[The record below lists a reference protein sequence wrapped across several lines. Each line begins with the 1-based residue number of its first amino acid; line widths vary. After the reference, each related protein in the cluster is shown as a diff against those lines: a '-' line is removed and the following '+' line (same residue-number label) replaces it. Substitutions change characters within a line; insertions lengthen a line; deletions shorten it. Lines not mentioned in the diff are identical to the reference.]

1 MQKNVNTKLDARSE
15 KVQTALTLNFEGV
28 TQEQLQDLAARS
40 AIIAWQAKVRSEGAI
55 PTEAT
60 FNVSEC
66 FETRKRGPV
75 DPVQAARNALAK
87 MSEEERAAFL
97 ASLAG

>member
-1 MQKNVNTKLDARSE
+1 M
-15 KVQTALTLNFEGV
+15 
-28 TQEQLQDLAARS
+28 
-40 AIIAWQAKVRSEGAI
+40 RSEGAI

-60 FNVSEC
+60 FNVTEC
-66 FETRKRGPV
+66 FEKKPRGPA

-97 ASLAG
+97 ASLG

>member
-1 MQKNVNTKLDARSE
+1 MEKTIKTRLDARSE
-15 KVQTALTLNFEGV
+15 KVETKLTLNFDGV
-28 TQEQLQDLAARS
+28 TEEQMKELASRS
-40 AIIAWQAKVRSEGAI
+40 AIIAWQSKARAEGTI

-60 FNVSEC
+60 FNVAEV
-66 FETRKRGPV
+66 FERKPRGPV
-75 DPVQAARNALAK
+75 DPVQAAKAALAK